1 MLWSPR
7 LSLSNFHVKLTAKGL
22 FRNLQLLS
30 GCRKNTVVFHA
41 VDKNKPREAP
51 PRPTNANS
59 SSSSSS
65 LVPATA
71 GATTT
76 AAASSVLASVGGTS
90 GNQQRLG
97 LNVVNPNPPVTPVLV
112 NEVSSTGS
120 ATAGASGL
128 GLKPR
133 TGTRSCPKSGSRL
146 HNVSKASAQR
156 ASGVDGTV
164 VTAKQN
170 QNREQAE
177 KKNQAIGQLR
187 RLLVQGNR
195 KVEALAT
202 VIQHLFSER
211 EESLKQR
218 KELSVELQKLQEQL
232 VASKQSCEHLQ
243 KEREEARVNLEE
255 SLRRQEEEH
264 REALVQLEDRLKS
277 FYQTEWDKVHQTYQ
291 EEADK
296 CRLLMEQQV
305 EELRMVHNQ
314 MMECVRQQYEASIE
328 ELKQIQQTDVESLQR
343 TLAQTEVSLSE
354 RICELSAEKEAL
366 GERLQ
371 EEEER
376 RRRILTDKNLKDS
389 HTLYLEQELESLKVV
404 LDMKNNQLHQKE
416 KKLMEMEKLVETNV
430 KLEECLK
437 KVQQENEDFK
447 ARMDKHAA
455 LSKQLSNEQAIL
467 QQTLQ
472 KESKVNKRLS
482 MENEEL
488 LWKLHNG
495 DLLASPRRPSPT
507 SPFSS
512 PRNSASFPTAAPLS
526 PR

>member
-65 LVPATA
+65 L
-71 GATTT
+71 
-76 AAASSVLASVGGTS
+76 
-90 GNQQRLG
+90 
-97 LNVVNPNPPVTPVLV
+97 
-112 NEVSSTGS
+112 
-120 ATAGASGL
+120 
-128 GLKPR
+128 
-133 TGTRSCPKSGSRL
+133 
-146 HNVSKASAQR
+146 
-156 ASGVDGTV
+156 
-164 VTAKQN
+164 
-170 QNREQAE
+170 NREQAE

-305 EELRMVHNQ
+305 RHVTVIVRSSLCLSVCSPLTELF
-314 MMECVRQQYEASIE
+314 
-328 ELKQIQQTDVESLQR
+328 
-343 TLAQTEVSLSE
+343 LSWEQE

-376 RRRILTDKNLKDS
+376 RRRILTDKNLDS